1 MLVKRNP
8 RVLASA
14 LPDGNTALL
23 IVETGR
29 YLTFDATATAV
40 WERTQDPV
48 TFADLVDSLLEEYA
62 VERDVLERDL
72 RATLATLAEKQV
84 LTLVE

>member
-23 IVETGR
+23 VVETGR

-40 WERTQDPV
+40 WERTQSPIAL
-48 TFADLVDSLLEEYA
+48 ADLVDSLLEEYDA
-62 VERDVLERDL
+62 ERDVLERDV
-72 RATLATLAEKQV
+72 RAALATLADQQV